1 MNRATVYGRLAHSPE
16 LKSLPNG
23 NKVATMSVATNHV
36 YYDANKQ
43 KVENTDWHNLVAW
56 GKQAETLAQYCEG
69 GQMMLFSGRMV
80 TRSWDDKK
88 DGSKR
93 YRTEIIIDEF
103 NFGERAKSREGG
115 SRERA
120 PREDSKPDVK
130 VGGYEGN
137 DLDTID
143 YGDANVNIDDIPF

>member
-1 MNRATVYGRLAHSPE
+1 MNRATVYGRLAHTPE

-43 KVENTDWHNLVAW
+43 KVENTDWHNIVAW

-88 DGSKR
+88 DGTKR
-93 YRTEIIIDEF
+93 YRTEIIVDEF
-103 NFGERAKSREGG
+103 NFGERAKSRQDGG
-115 SRERA
+115 SAQRA
-120 PREDSKPDVK
+120 PRESKPVVEGK
-130 VGGYEGN
+130 GYDGPE
-137 DLDTID
+137 LDTID
-143 YGDANVNIDDIPF
+143 YGDANINIDDIPF